1 MRAVLVRVGRLSRP
15 SWHILSCRAI
25 GGGGTTLCM
34 KIVHTSDWQIGKTFS
49 FVDDDAL
56 GALQAERLNVIGR
69 IGALARQEGAA
80 HVLVAGDVYEYETP
94 SERTLRQPMERMR
107 QFADITWHLV
117 PGNHDAHTPQ
127 GVWNRLLRDNA
138 VPGNVVLHLE
148 PGPVQLAGA
157 DHAWLLPAVLLRR
170 HTLSDL
176 TAYMDDAP
184 TPPGALRI
192 GVAHGS
198 VVGFGHADEAQN
210 NPIAID
216 RAARA
221 GLAYLALGDWHG
233 FHQINDRTVYSGT
246 PEVDRFGTG
255 GAGGGE
261 CVVVTLDGPTA
272 PPRLSRHK
280 TGRFA
285 WRKFDNVVLGSG
297 ADIEALESR
306 VRAIAPEQP
315 DTILAWLEVSGLLG
329 VEELALYESLIER
342 RLRGAVACLR
352 LSNAPGLAAGAD
364 DLDMLGASG
373 PVRDAASALL
383 ALAGAGG
390 AEAGVA
396 QEALQR
402 LFLLWGDV
410 QRTAP

>member
-1 MRAVLVRVGRLSRP
+1 
-15 SWHILSCRAI
+15 
-25 GGGGTTLCM
+25 M
-34 KIVHTSDWQIGKTFS
+34 KLVHTSDWQIGKTFN
-49 FVDDDAL
+49 FVDDEAL

-69 IGALARQEGAA
+69 IGALARQEGAS
-80 HVLVAGDVYEYETP
+80 HVLVAGDVYEHETP
-94 SERTLRQPMERMR
+94 SERTLCQPMERMR
-107 QFADITWHLV
+107 QFGDICWHLV

-127 GVWNRLLRDNA
+127 GVWTRLLRDNA
-138 VPGNVVLHLE
+138 VPGNVRLHLE
-148 PGPVQLAGA
+148 PSPVALDDARQ
-157 DHAWLLPAVLLRR
+157 AWLLPAVLQRR

-184 TPPGALRI
+184 TPEGALRI

-198 VVGFGHADEAQN
+198 VTGFGNGDEAQN

-216 RAARA
+216 RATRA

-233 FHQINDRTVYSGT
+233 FNQIDARTVYSGT

-261 CVVVTLDGPTA
+261 CVVVALDGPTA

-280 TGRFA
+280 TGRFT
-285 WRKFDNVVLGSG
+285 WRKFENVVLGSS

-306 VRAIAPEQP
+306 VRAMAPERP
-315 DTILAWLEVSGLLG
+315 DTILAWLEVSGMLG
-329 VEELALYESLIER
+329 VEDLALYESLIER
-342 RLRGAVACLR
+342 RLRSALTCLR
-352 LSNAPGLAAGAD
+352 LSGAPGLAAGAD
-364 DLDMLGASG
+364 DLDMLGPAG
-373 PVRDAASALL
+373 PVREAASALL
-383 ALAGAGG
+383 AQADAGG
-390 AEAGVA
+390 AEATVA
-396 QEALQR
+396 REALQR

>member
-1 MRAVLVRVGRLSRP
+1 
-15 SWHILSCRAI
+15 
-25 GGGGTTLCM
+25 M
-34 KIVHTSDWQIGKTFS
+34 KIVHTSDWQIGKTYS

-80 HVLVAGDVYEYETP
+80 HVLVAGDVYEHETP

-107 QFADITWHLV
+107 QFADIHWHLI
-117 PGNHDAHTPQ
+117 PGNHDGHTPQ

-138 VPGNVVLHLE
+138 VPANVHLHLE
-148 PGPVQLAGA
+148 PAPVRLDG
-157 DHAWLLPAVLLRR
+157 DGDAWLLPAVLLRR

-176 TAYMDDAP
+176 TAYMDDTP
-184 TPPGALRI
+184 TPEGALRI

-198 VVGFGHADEAQN
+198 VVGFGNGDEAQN

-233 FHQINDRTVYSGT
+233 FQQINDRTVYSGT

-261 CVVVTLDGPTA
+261 CVVVAFDGPTA
-272 PPRLSRHK
+272 PPRLNRHK
-280 TGRFA
+280 TGHFT
-285 WRKFDNVVLGSG
+285 WRKFENVVLGSG
-297 ADIEALESR
+297 ADINVLENR

-315 DTILAWLEVSGLLG
+315 DTILAWLEVSGMLG
-329 VEELALYESLIER
+329 VEDLALYESLVR
-342 RLRGAVACLR
+342 RLGGAVACLR
-352 LSNAPGLAAGAD
+352 LSGAPGLAAGAD
-364 DLDMLGASG
+364 DLDMLGTSG
-373 PVRDAASALL
+373 PVREAASVLL
-383 ALAGAGG
+383 AQAGAGG
-390 AEAGVA
+390 AEAAVA

-402 LFLLWGDV
+402 LFLLWGEM